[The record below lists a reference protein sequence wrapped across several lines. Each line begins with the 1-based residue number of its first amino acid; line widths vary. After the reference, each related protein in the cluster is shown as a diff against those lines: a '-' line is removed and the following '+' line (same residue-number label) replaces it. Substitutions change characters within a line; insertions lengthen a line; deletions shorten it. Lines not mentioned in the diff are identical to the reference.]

1 MLGVSGEQAAVA
13 AGVPYADGGGA
24 VELATIDATQGN
36 NAVELQE
43 IDTDK
48 PQPEQGGGNPDGGG
62 QVVFAPQITVQGN
75 ADRAVLESVLD
86 DAQQRFELWYEQ
98 MMRRKARTAY

>member
-1 MLGVSGEQAAVA
+1 MKIYNVMQYGAKG
-13 AGVPYADGGGA
+13 DGKTNDA
-24 VELATIDATQGN
+24 FSIQHAIDDCAKN
-36 NAVELQE
+36 
-43 IDTDK
+43 
-48 PQPEQGGGNPDGGG
+48 GGG

>member
-1 MLGVSGEQAAVA
+1 MIDLLTSG
-13 AGVPYADGGGA
+13 
-24 VELATIDATQGN
+24 LS
-36 NAVELQE
+36 
-43 IDTDK
+43 
-48 PQPEQGGGNPDGGG
+48 
-62 QVVFAPQITVQGN
+62 VVFAPQIVVQGN

>member
-1 MLGVSGEQAAVA
+1 MKKSLFSQKRAALGLRTG
-13 AGVPYADGGGA
+13 
-24 VELATIDATQGN
+24 
-36 NAVELQE
+36 
-43 IDTDK
+43 
-48 PQPEQGGGNPDGGG
+48 QGGGQSREVLQRQLFPPDGGG
-62 QVVFAPQITVQGN
+62 QVVFAPQIVVQGN

>member
-1 MLGVSGEQAAVA
+1 MKHLSLSMRAEAYAHPDMPEQ
-13 AGVPYADGGGA
+13 DGGG
-24 VELATIDATQGN
+24 T
-36 NAVELQE
+36 
-43 IDTDK
+43 
-48 PQPEQGGGNPDGGG
+48 PDGGG